1 MKMKKMITFSI
12 SWVLFLIFLF
22 LVYLFIFWLLLQ
34 SNFKYQVENSVSRFL
49 GACLL
54 RQTRRQRH
62 LDTFAFPLHPVQLRK
77 WFSFQCHV
85 YFYLFIYFCSVM
97 FKHFLPVTIGKS
109 ILCTL
114 LVHFSFFLGDVLRG
128 VGASSPCSLEVA
140 SAVLLCSSL
149 KLIAVLRFQN
159 FVNLLF
165 VCFLLP
171 RKAHGTVGTCCVA
184 WRLGASC
191 ALLLNLGGKIFAI
204 GFHCA
209 IFLIFIFK
217 VRKGTSLV
225 L

>member
-1 MKMKKMITFSI
+1 MFTFI
-12 SWVLFLIFLF
+12 
-22 LVYLFIFWLLLQ
+22 YLF
-34 SNFKYQVENSVSRFL
+34 
-49 GACLL
+49 
-54 RQTRRQRH
+54 
-62 LDTFAFPLHPVQLRK
+62 
-77 WFSFQCHV
+77 
-85 YFYLFIYFCSVM
+85 FCSVT

-114 LVHFSFFLGDVLRG
+114 LVHFPFFSGDVLRG
-128 VGASSPCSLEVA
+128 VGASSRSLEVA

-191 ALLLNLGGKIFAI
+191 AVLLNLGGKIFGI

-225 L
+225 V

>member
-1 MKMKKMITFSI
+1 
-12 SWVLFLIFLF
+12 
-22 LVYLFIFWLLLQ
+22 
-34 SNFKYQVENSVSRFL
+34 
-49 GACLL
+49 
-54 RQTRRQRH
+54 
-62 LDTFAFPLHPVQLRK
+62 
-77 WFSFQCHV
+77 
-85 YFYLFIYFCSVM
+85 M

-128 VGASSPCSLEVA
+128 VGASSPRSLEVA

-191 ALLLNLGGKIFAI
+191 ALLLNLGERY
-204 GFHCA
+204 
-209 IFLIFIFK
+209 LL
-217 VRKGTSLV
+217 LV
-225 L
+225 FTVPFS